1 LKPLKTQNR
10 THQTCRHAYAQ
21 PDLGE
26 ADDHNPGEVAPLR
39 LADESSEVPIYS
51 VNTSEIQGSRPQ
63 APLPVVRRAAQQLE
77 DVSAISFEARAA
89 LTPDEARM
97 RVLVQASVNEFGVG
111 FMIMALTPLDALLKL
126 GREAAGSERAH
137 ALSAIQNKYVYIG
150 VFDCS
155 GRCLLGRDVS
165 GVDPALGK

>member
-1 LKPLKTQNR
+1 M
-10 THQTCRHAYAQ
+10 
-21 PDLGE
+21 
-26 ADDHNPGEVAPLR
+26 R
-39 LADESSEVPIYS
+39 LANESPEVPIYS

-126 GREAAGSERAH
+126 GREAAGS
-137 ALSAIQNKYVYIG
+137 
-150 VFDCS
+150 
-155 GRCLLGRDVS
+155 
-165 GVDPALGK
+165 